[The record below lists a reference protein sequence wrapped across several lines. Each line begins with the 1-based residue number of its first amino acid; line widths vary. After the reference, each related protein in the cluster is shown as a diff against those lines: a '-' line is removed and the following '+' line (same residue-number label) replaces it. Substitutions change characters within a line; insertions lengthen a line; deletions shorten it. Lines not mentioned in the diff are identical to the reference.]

1 MKFDFSTYMENFID
15 RKIYEEF
22 FSKKES
28 VLEKLKNYDMTGWIQ
43 NSISEEEVKKIKE
56 VSSKVRE
63 HADVFLVLGIGGS
76 YLGSKAVI
84 EAFLPYFKKVEGP
97 EVIFGGINMSSEYLK
112 QLLDYIEDKDVVV
125 NVISKSGTTMEIS
138 VSFDLVYKKLSE
150 RFSEEEL
157 KERIIVTTDK
167 EEGKLRKLAD
177 LKGYTTFEIPRNIGG
192 RFSVATPAGL
202 LPISVAGINIDMFL
216 EGYHDSLLKYMD
228 KAFEYACIRN
238 TLYKENR
245 CVENFVSY
253 EPKFSYFN
261 EWLKQLFGESEG
273 KDNKGIL
280 PTSTVYT
287 RDLHSLG
294 QYMQSGKEILFET
307 VIRLEESEIINYQ
320 NSDINKM
327 NFIISESVATAHSKG
342 HTPSNIITL
351 SHFDSKVMGELI
363 YFFLL
368 SAAYS
373 GILLEVNPFDQ
384 PGVEAYKSEVR
395 KNLN

>member
-1 MKFDFSTYMENFID
+1 MNFDFSTYMESFID
-15 RKIYEEF
+15 RKTYEEF

-28 VLEKLKNYDMTGWIQ
+28 VLEKLKSYDMTGWIE
-43 NSISEEEVKKIKE
+43 NSISKEEVNKIKE
-56 VSSKVRE
+56 VSAKVRE

-84 EAFLPYFKKVEGP
+84 EAFSPYFKKMKKT

-138 VSFDLVYKKLSE
+138 VAFDLVYKKLSE
-150 RFSEEEL
+150 RFSEEEI

-177 LKGYTTFEIPRNIGG
+177 LKGYTSFEIPRNIGG
-192 RFSVATPAGL
+192 RFSVSTPAGL
-202 LPISVAGINIDMFL
+202 LPISVAGINIDTFL
-216 EGYHDSLLKYMD
+216 EGYNNALLKYID
-228 KAFEYACIRN
+228 KAFVYACIRN

-253 EPKFSYFN
+253 EPKLSYFN

-280 PTSTVYT
+280 PTSTIYT

-327 NFIISESVATAHSKG
+327 NFIISESVATAHREG
-342 HTPSNIITL
+342 HNQSNIITL
-351 SHFDSKVMGELI
+351 SHFDSKTMGELI

-368 SAAYS
+368 SAAFS

-384 PGVEAYKSEVR
+384 PGVEAYKSEVK
-395 KNLN
+395 KNLG

>member
-1 MKFDFSTYMENFID
+1 
-15 RKIYEEF
+15 
-22 FSKKES
+22 
-28 VLEKLKNYDMTGWIQ
+28 
-43 NSISEEEVKKIKE
+43 
-56 VSSKVRE
+56 
-63 HADVFLVLGIGGS
+63 
-76 YLGSKAVI
+76 
-84 EAFLPYFKKVEGP
+84 
-97 EVIFGGINMSSEYLK
+97 
-112 QLLDYIEDKDVVV
+112 
-125 NVISKSGTTMEIS
+125 MEIS
-138 VSFDLVYKKLSE
+138 VAFDLVYKKLSE

-177 LKGYTTFEIPRNIGG
+177 LKGYTSFEIPRNIGG

-202 LPISVAGINIDMFL
+202 LPISVAGINIDTFL
-216 EGYHDSLLKYMD
+216 EGYNNALLKYLD
-228 KAFEYACIRN
+228 KAYEYACIRN

-253 EPKFSYFN
+253 EPKLSYFN

-273 KDNKGIL
+273 KDNKGLL

-307 VIRLEESEIINYQ
+307 VIRLEESDIINYQ

-327 NFIISESVATAHSKG
+327 NFIISESVATAHREG

-351 SHFDSKVMGELI
+351 SHFDSKTMGELI

-368 SAAYS
+368 SAAFS

-384 PGVEAYKSEVR
+384 PGVEAYKSEVK
-395 KNLN
+395 KNLG

>member
-1 MKFDFSTYMENFID
+1 
-15 RKIYEEF
+15 
-22 FSKKES
+22 
-28 VLEKLKNYDMTGWIQ
+28 
-43 NSISEEEVKKIKE
+43 
-56 VSSKVRE
+56 
-63 HADVFLVLGIGGS
+63 
-76 YLGSKAVI
+76 
-84 EAFLPYFKKVEGP
+84 
-97 EVIFGGINMSSEYLK
+97 MSSEYLK

-138 VSFDLVYKKLSE
+138 VAFDLVYKKLSE

-157 KERIIVTTDK
+157 KDRIIVTTDK

-177 LKGYTTFEIPRNIGG
+177 LKGYTSFEIPRNIGG

-202 LPISVAGINIDMFL
+202 LPISVAGINIDTFL
-216 EGYHDSLLKYMD
+216 EGYNNALLKYSD
-228 KAFEYACIRN
+228 KAFVYACVRN

-253 EPKFSYFN
+253 EPKLSYFN

-273 KDNKGIL
+273 KDNKGLL

-307 VIRLEESEIINYQ
+307 VIRLEESDTINYQ

-327 NFIISESVATAHSKG
+327 NFIISESVATAHREV

-351 SHFDSKVMGELI
+351 SHLDSKTMGELI

-368 SAAYS
+368 SAAFS

-384 PGVEAYKSEVR
+384 PGVEAYKSEVK
-395 KNLN
+395 KNLG